1 MLKFYREEGESGTL
15 NEEREANWWT
25 KSAVRRLK
33 SSVTTP
39 DRPTNQVPSEDSA
52 RMKGKETTS
61 NRISE
66 KWNELTDE
74 RAIVLKFYREE
85 GESGTLNE
93 EREANWWTKSAVRRL
108 KSSVTTPDRPTNQV
122 PSEDSARMKG
132 KETEQK
138 IPNQSVFRN
147 TLNVSN
153 IDTIVSLSRLELFL
167 LTILLDI
174 RSA

>member
-1 MLKFYREEGESGTL
+1 MTNDGIIFKRNLAVHKKKHCFKTNPAKANCVFKEKLISRDEESGL
-15 NEEREANWWT
+15 FINGERTQLLPLFA
-25 KSAVRRLK
+25 
-33 SSVTTP
+33 
-39 DRPTNQVPSEDSA
+39 
-52 RMKGKETTS
+52 ETTS

-122 PSEDSARMKG
+122 PSEHSARMKG

-153 IDTIVSLSRLELFL
+153 IDTSL
-167 LTILLDI
+167 T
-174 RSA
+174 

>member
-1 MLKFYREEGESGTL
+1 MFSKKNSSRATKNLVCLSTEKEHNFYHFL
-15 NEEREANWWT
+15 
-25 KSAVRRLK
+25 L
-33 SSVTTP
+33 
-39 DRPTNQVPSEDSA
+39 RPRAIVLV
-52 RMKGKETTS
+52 K
-61 NRISE
+61 

-74 RAIVLKFYREE
+74 RVIVLKFYREE

-93 EREANWWTKSAVRRL
+93 EREANWWTKSVVRRL

-153 IDTIVSLSRLELFL
+153 IDTT
-167 LTILLDI
+167 LT
-174 RSA
+174 